1 MTPAPPPR
9 ILLGI
14 FFMCS
19 AGVLFTIMGGFGK
32 ILGSNY
38 SSLQVSWA
46 RTFIHLVFMLAM
58 FMPASGFRLLRTRR
72 LGTQLARSTM
82 LFLSNLCFFYAITFI
97 PLAMASSISLASPLI
112 VALLAW
118 PMLGER
124 TTRTRV
130 IALGIGFL
138 GVLVVIR
145 PGTELFHPASL
156 FILGSASS
164 YSIYQILTRQIAGT
178 EAPETLATYSAVVGA
193 IGMLVVLPFVWI
205 TPAALADIAMFI
217 GIGVLGGAGHYFV
230 ARALI
235 SAPANIV
242 TPFQYFQL
250 IGAVT
255 VGYLFFGDL
264 PDSLTWLGAAII
276 IGSGLF
282 IGWSQSRRK
291 A

>member
-1 MTPAPPPR
+1 MTGAPAPR

-14 FFMCS
+14 LFMCS
-19 AGVLFTIMGGFGK
+19 AGLLFNVMGGFGK
-32 ILGSNY
+32 ILGRDY

-58 FMPASGFRLLRTRR
+58 FMPTNGVKLLRTRR

-97 PLAMASSISLASPLI
+97 PLAMASTISLAGPLI

-118 PMLGER
+118 PMLKER
-124 TTRTRV
+124 TTIGRV
-130 IALGIGFL
+130 VALAAGFL

-145 PGTELFHPASL
+145 PGSVLFQPASL
-156 FILGSASS
+156 FIVASACC
-164 YSIYQILTRQIAGT
+164 YAMYQLLTRQIAAT

-193 IGMLVVLPFVWI
+193 IGMILVLPFVWI
-205 TPAALADIAMFI
+205 TPDSLADVGMFI
-217 GIGVLGGAGHYFV
+217 GVGVLGGAGHYLV

-250 IGAVT
+250 IGAVA
-255 VGYLFFGDL
+255 VGFLFFGDL
-264 PDSLTWLGAAII
+264 PDAFTWLGAAII
-276 IGSGLF
+276 IASGLYV
-282 IGWSQSRRK
+282 GWSQTRR